1 MPEEEKSEAKETPE
15 EKGSET
21 QAETVDKQQ
30 EAEKS
35 VDETMDKIL
44 DEAEGKEKPAESS
57 SNSEEKPEE
66 KEPEKEAKAG
76 GEPDPEKKE
85 AEATEDTDIP
95 SEFHKHKA
103 WIKLQD
109 RAKAAEEK
117 LAEQGGTMS
126 EEDKALLENV
136 KELTN
141 SRQFL
146 KDKYERE
153 GFKEDVVTKKLAD
166 AGFKDAEEGTKTDL
180 EIAAKALNLNVE
192 DLSEEAKADIT
203 SLAKISR
210 AMMSEDLNRIL
221 PAILNPIS
229 EKVAGLTGRDEGIK
243 IHEDFVDKV
252 GKDGLLNYE
261 KDLAPDISKF
271 LDDNPEATQ
280 QDVAKFQQDTYH
292 SKLVLYQ
299 NAVKNKDERDNKVE
313 GNRPGGEGSAVKT
326 GLPDKTGDFE
336 KDANAFLDHAGVT

>member
-1 MPEEEKSEAKETPE
+1 MPEEEKSEAKQPP
-15 EKGSET
+15 
-21 QAETVDKQQ
+21 VDKDLESQ
-30 EAEKS
+30 EESVEKHKETAKS
-35 VDETMDKIL
+35 NDEIMDTIL
-44 DEAEGKEKPAESS
+44 DEAEGKEKPTESS
-57 SNSEEKPEE
+57 SNSEEKPEG

-109 RAKAAEEK
+109 RAKAAEGK
-117 LAEQGGTMS
+117 LAEQGSTMS

-153 GFKEDVVTKKLAD
+153 GFKPEVVAEKLAD
-166 AGFKDAEEGTKTDL
+166 AGFKDAEEGTKTSL

-192 DLSEEAKADIT
+192 DLSEEAKADI
-203 SLAKISR
+203 SALVKVSDALLSSR
-210 AMMSEDLNRIL
+210 LGTVL

-229 EKVAGLTGRDEGIK
+229 EQVAGLTGRDEGIK

-271 LDDNPEATQ
+271 LDDYPKATQ
-280 QDVAKFQQDTYH
+280 QEIANFQQDTYH

-299 NAVKNKDERDNKVE
+299 NAVKNKDERENKVE
-313 GNRPGGEGSAVKT
+313 GNRPGGEGSAIKT
-326 GLPDKTGDFE
+326 GVPDKTGDFS
-336 KDANAFLDHAGVT
+336 KDADALLDHLGVS